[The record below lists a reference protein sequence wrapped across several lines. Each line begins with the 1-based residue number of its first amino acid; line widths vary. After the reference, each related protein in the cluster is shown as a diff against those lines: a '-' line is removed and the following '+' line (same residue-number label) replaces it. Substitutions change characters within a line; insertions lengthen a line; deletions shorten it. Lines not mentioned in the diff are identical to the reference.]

1 MCVCVCVCVYENKK
15 NNEIEGESV
24 VDERFASPVISRR
37 AKSLLKH
44 LLEQLQ
50 VVQFSE

>member
-1 MCVCVCVCVYENKK
+1 VYEKK
-15 NNEIEGESV
+15 TIKDIEGESV